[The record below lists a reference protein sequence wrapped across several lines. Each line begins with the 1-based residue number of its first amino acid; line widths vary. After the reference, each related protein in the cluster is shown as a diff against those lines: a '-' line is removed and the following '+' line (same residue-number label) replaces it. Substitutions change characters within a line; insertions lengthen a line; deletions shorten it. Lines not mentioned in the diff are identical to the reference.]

1 MKQIFMIENNIFKNG
16 IKDIQTKPDSI
27 EKRKDN
33 KFMLINKYP
42 EIKKSIKLKLDQAMR
57 MKF

>member
-33 KFMLINKYP
+33 KFMLINKYL
-42 EIKKSIKLKLDQAMR
+42 EIKKSIKLKLDQAMK

>member
-1 MKQIFMIENNIFKNG
+1 MIENNIFKNG

-33 KFMLINKYP
+33 KFMLINKYL
-42 EIKKSIKLKLDQAMR
+42 EIKKSIKLKLDQAMK